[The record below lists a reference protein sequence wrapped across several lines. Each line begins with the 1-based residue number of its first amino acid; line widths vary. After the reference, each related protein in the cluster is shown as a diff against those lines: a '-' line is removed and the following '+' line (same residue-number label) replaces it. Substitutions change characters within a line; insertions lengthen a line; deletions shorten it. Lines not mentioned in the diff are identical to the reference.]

1 MALGDSI
8 TAGLF
13 ATPSEIPDIID
24 SLTDSPLQRP
34 FSYMRNRLQRY
45 MGDENSNLIPGF
57 EEYRGVS
64 YATGVD
70 VGVKSLPN
78 VSLASNIRFFPKVC
92 LWTLQMIQHYR
103 TESIKG
109 TSHNHHPPPIIPSP
123 PQRRKYPN
131 HSPLEPMLIFENLN
145 SDRRSCSGE

>member
-13 ATPSEIPDIID
+13 ATPSEILD
-24 SLTDSPLQRP
+24 SIEGRTDSPLQRP
-34 FSYMRNRLQRY
+34 FSYIRNRLQRY
-45 MGDENSNLIPGF
+45 IDVEAANIIPGF

-70 VGVKSLPN
+70 VGVESLPN
-78 VSLASNIRFFPKVC
+78 VSFTFGSRYLNTIAYESS
-92 LWTLQMIQHYR
+92 QMIQHYR
-103 TESIKG
+103 IESIKG

-123 PQRRKYPN
+123 PQRRKYPYFW
-131 HSPLEPMLIFENLN
+131 PLSQLISENLN
-145 SDRRSCSGE
+145 SDRRSCGGE

>member
-1 MALGDSI
+1 MVDRRPDDFSVVMALGDSI

-13 ATPSEIPDIID
+13 ATPSEIPD
-24 SLTDSPLQRP
+24 SNEGHTDSPLQRP
-34 FSYMRNRLQRY
+34 FAYIRSRLQRY
-45 MGDENSNLIPGF
+45 MTAEDSNLIPGF

-70 VGVKSLPN
+70 VGVESLPN
-78 VSLASNIRFFPKVC
+78 VSFTFGSRYLNTIAYEYS
-92 LWTLQMIQHYR
+92 QMIQHYR

-131 HSPLEPMLIFENLN
+131 LTPL
-145 SDRRSCSGE
+145 RRS